1 MEATTNAWKT
11 GVWRGWYWRF
21 DLLTVVAVAA
31 LECIVYYTSGGKYSF
46 FFSAELGTLIAVI
59 AVVQRAKEK
68 RSLNGLAVAAVSYLL
83 GFLFQYTLGYAETRV
98 IIAHGEERAF
108 LLQNAMTF
116 AIALIFAWV
125 YGWSTDWSERRRA
138 QLAAERAQKEAETRR
153 AEGDER
159 PRVRIHRKKKRRGRG
174 RRPKS

>member
-1 MEATTNAWKT
+1 MESTGNAWKT

-21 DLLTVVAVAA
+21 DLLTVVAVAV
-31 LECIVYYTSGGKYSF
+31 LECIAYYASGGRYSF
-46 FFSAELGTLIAVI
+46 FFTGELGTLIAVVL
-59 AVVQRAKEK
+59 VVQRAKEK

-83 GFLFQYTLGYAETRV
+83 GFLFQFTLGYAETHAV
-98 IIAHGEERAF
+98 IAHGEERAF

-116 AIALIFAWV
+116 VVALLFAWL
-125 YGWSTDWSERRRA
+125 YGWTTDWSERRRA
-138 QLAAERAQKEAETRR
+138 ELAAQRAQKEAETRR